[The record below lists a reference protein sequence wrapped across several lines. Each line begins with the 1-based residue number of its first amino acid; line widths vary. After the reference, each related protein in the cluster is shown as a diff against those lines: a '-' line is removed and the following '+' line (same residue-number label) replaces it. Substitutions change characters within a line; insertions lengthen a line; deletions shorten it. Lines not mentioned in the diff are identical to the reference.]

1 MLRTGSQRR
10 KLCRA
15 CPIARVADLVGDP
28 CSLLIMR
35 DVLEK
40 PKKFSELEDS
50 LGGMSPRTLTL
61 KLKRL
66 EHEGLIV
73 REGYMR
79 HPPRHFYAPTRKGIA
94 LRETIDAMRTYGKKY
109 L

>member
-1 MLRTGSQRR
+1 MLRTVSQRR
-10 KLCRA
+10 KLCRD

-35 DVLEK
+35 NVLEK
-40 PKKFSELEDS
+40 PRKFSELEDA

-66 EHEGLIV
+66 ERDGLVV
-73 REGYMR
+73 RKGYMR
-79 HPPRHFYAPTRKGIA
+79 HPPRHFYAPTRKGTA
-94 LRETIDAMRTYGKKY
+94 LRETIDVMRAYGKKY

>member
-1 MLRTGSQRR
+1 M
-10 KLCRA
+10 CRE

-40 PKKFSELEDS
+40 PRKFSELEGA

-66 EHEGLIV
+66 EREGLIV
-73 REGYMR
+73 RESYMR
-79 HPPRHFYAPTRKGIA
+79 HPPRYFYRATPKGAA
-94 LRETIDAMRTYGKKY
+94 LRATIDAMRTYGRTY